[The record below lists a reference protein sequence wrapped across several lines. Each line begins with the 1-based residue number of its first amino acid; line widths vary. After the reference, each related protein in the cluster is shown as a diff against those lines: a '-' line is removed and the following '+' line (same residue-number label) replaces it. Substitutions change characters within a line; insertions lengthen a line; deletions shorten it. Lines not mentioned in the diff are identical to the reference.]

1 CICTCSRLP
10 VACFMHTDRR
20 ILIVEDQ
27 LLVAID
33 CELNLRC
40 AGLQCVGVAATAA
53 EAIELADRE
62 RPDLVLMDINLASR
76 ADGLHAATVIYE
88 RFGIRSIISSA
99 HADAQRRAQAER
111 ANPLGWLDKPYTD
124 AALVQ

>member
-1 CICTCSRLP
+1 SGCCPLSAIRFGTMRLLVDCICTCSRLP

-88 RFGIRSIISSA
+88 RFGIRSII
-99 HADAQRRAQAER
+99 
-111 ANPLGWLDKPYTD
+111 W
-124 AALVQ
+124 